1 MGYNLPTD
9 SGDYYLLTKGV
20 ELSAHAEGLTC
31 EIGLRTGGG
40 TKHIMEALSKY
51 RPGKVHIAI
60 DPYGNILYGVPVYNQ
75 VKTIWKTYSFV
86 HFDGPHAFDSLM
98 TEIDFFY
105 KRITPGA
112 CWYFDDVKGYLRS
125 R

>member
-1 MGYNLPTD
+1 MVYNLPTD

-31 EIGLRTGGG
+31 EIGLRAGGG

-60 DPYGNILYGVPVYNQ
+60 DPYGKILYER
-75 VKTIWKTYSFV
+75 KEK
-86 HFDGPHAFDSLM
+86 
-98 TEIDFFY
+98 DFFRLDY
-105 KRITPGA
+105 TNEMRDECLFNLYGFAKE
-112 CWYFDDVKGYLRS
+112 KK
-125 R
+125 